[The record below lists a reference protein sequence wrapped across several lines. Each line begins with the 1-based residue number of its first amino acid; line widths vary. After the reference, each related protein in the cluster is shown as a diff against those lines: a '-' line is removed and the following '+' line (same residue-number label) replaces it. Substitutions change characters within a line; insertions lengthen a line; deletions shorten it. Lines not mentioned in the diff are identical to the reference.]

1 MIKSYIDSF
10 KDRNRA
16 LIFISDTV
24 FLVLVVL
31 VVGMIQANR
40 QDSNMVKECAE
51 TGKYTAI
58 TFSGR
63 QEIKCSVD

>member
-10 KDRNRA
+10 KDRKRA

-24 FLVLVVL
+24 FLVMVVL
-31 VVGMIQANR
+31 FAGMIVANR
-40 QDSNMVKECAE
+40 QDANVVKECAE

>member
-10 KDRNRA
+10 KDRKRT
-16 LIFISDTV
+16 LTFISDTV

-31 VVGMIQANR
+31 VVGMIQANVH
-40 QDSNMVKECAE
+40 DSNVVKECAE